1 MTTKTPT
8 LSYIGLGI
16 GAFALM
22 LAIVHFWG
30 GPFSPQPKL
39 EQSVAEK
46 AAAIRDATVARL
58 KGEKI
63 PDATPARP
71 KYDLD
76 KIASIVTGV
85 TGGLAIILAVVG
97 AALREPLRPAGC
109 AAVLG
114 VGAIAFQFAVLALGI
129 MVIMLVLGPVLSK
142 LDFDIG

>member
-1 MTTKTPT
+1 MASKNPT

-30 GPFSPQPKL
+30 GPFSPQPKM

-46 AAAIRDATVARL
+46 AVAIRDAAVARL
-58 KGEKI
+58 KGE
-63 PDATPARP
+63 TPPAAEPTRP
-71 KYDLD
+71 SYDLD

-85 TGGLAIILAVVG
+85 TGGLAIILGVIG

-129 MVIMLVLGPVLSK
+129 MVIMLVLTPVLSK